1 MHFEITKMHE
11 RQKMHAKRRPLHSQK
26 PVKEGTVSMFIF
38 LLCERRNRPRVYSSS
53 LKSSSALLILFS
65 SDFASQ
71 YVAAHVNPYMT
82 TIITAITR

>member
-1 MHFEITKMHE
+1 MHFGITKMHE
-11 RQKMHAKRRPLHSQK
+11 RQKMHAKRRPRRSLKS
-26 PVKEGTVSMFIF
+26 VKEGAVSMFIF
-38 LLCERRNRPRVYSSS
+38 LLCERRNRPRVHSSS